1 MRFRVD
7 YLVALSLAAIAVAL
21 PAVAQVAPQSTVEQA
36 AFARDASGAVPQ
48 SIRFDRQPPHV
59 GDQVEQNI
67 MLEMRLATALRQN
80 NELLEKNE
88 MKMRNT
94 QRRLVTTTEIVDGR
108 TQAVLVRY
116 PAATKQHAIGADAR
130 KSFDAPAT
138 PQTEPPAAQP
148 VQGKA
153 YLCRREPGDD
163 GKLVITDEAGLIP
176 PLEEYEIVA
185 QGMDMVGRANP
196 LADFL
201 AGRSVAVGQTLTLP
215 PEVAD
220 RLFGIQERF
229 GDITRFAL
237 TLQEIRPENGAARA
251 VFLASIDAASSDSS
265 QMRLQVEGPLV
276 IEIDSCRAVHT
287 KLSGPIGMTESRGTY
302 STAYQLISTGQLAM
316 MIDAH
321 YRDTAR

>member
-7 YLVALSLAAIAVAL
+7 DLVALSLAAIAVAL
-21 PAVAQVAPQSTVEQA
+21 PAVAQVAPPAAVEQA
-36 AFARDASGAVPQ
+36 AFARDGSDAAPQ
-48 SIRFDRQPPHV
+48 SIRFDRQTPHV
-59 GDQVEQNI
+59 GDQVEQDI
-67 MLEMRLATALRQN
+67 MLEMRLATALRKN
-80 NELLEKNE
+80 NELSEKTE
-88 MKMRNT
+88 LRMRNL

-116 PAATKQHAIGADAR
+116 PAATKQHGVGAEAR

-153 YLCRREPGDD
+153 YRCHREPGDD
-163 GKLVITDEAGLIP
+163 GKLIITDEAGLIP

-201 AGRSVAVGQTLTLP
+201 ADQTVAVGQTLTLP

-220 RLFGIQERF
+220 RLFGIHDRF
-229 GDITRFAL
+229 GDITRFDL
-237 TLQEIRPENGAARA
+237 TLQEVRPENGAACA

-265 QMRLQVEGPLV
+265 QMRMQVEGPLV
-276 IEIDSCRAVHT
+276 IEIGTCRAVHT
-287 KLSGPIGMTESRGTY
+287 KLFGPIGMTESRGTY

-316 MIDAH
+316 TIDAQYH
-321 YRDTAR
+321 DTAR